1 MKRMLLL
8 LVLLLHMFGAAACAP
23 QRGARDDL
31 RGTLL
36 VWHTWSGPAGELML
50 AFFDSFMEINPEVM
64 IVSEYVEEDRLVSRF
79 LDQTEAGL
87 GPDLL
92 IGLRPAVVADLAAKA
107 RLSDL
112 NDASLDLAD
121 LNQEAVDA
129 LRMGEQLFGLPV
141 ATHTQVLFYNKRL
154 ANSAPTGL
162 NDLITAAQEEQ
173 ISALPVDF
181 YHSYWGVHGFSG
193 RLILQEDRVDVAG
206 GVEEWLAWLQ
216 AAQKEPKIILSEN
229 QDELYEIFA
238 AGQAAYLI
246 GDSAL
251 LPDLRARL
259 GEEQVGVA
267 YLPANDLAIPPQEED
282 GSPDLQGLYRTVV
295 PPGSFLEL
303 EVATLS
309 QVSAQQ
315 PLGLALLKFLTNA
328 VQQREIATSDLGY
341 APVNQRVRFDHRL
354 SPAEMTLVRQSANA
368 PIVPLHVVEAFTRLQ
383 RAADDGYAQVLGGV
397 LEAGEGAE
405 RIRTLLNEGE

>member
-1 MKRMLLL
+1 MQRMLLL
-8 LVLLLHMFGAAACAP
+8 LVLILHVVGAAACAP
-23 QRGARDDL
+23 QRTQRDEL

-36 VWHTWSGPAGELML
+36 VWHTWSGPAGELMQG
-50 AFFDSFMEINPEVM
+50 FFDSFMEINPEVM
-64 IVSEYVEEDRLVSRF
+64 IVSEFVEEDRLVSRF

-92 IGLRPAVVADLAAKA
+92 IGLRPAVVADLAHEA

-112 NDASLDLAD
+112 NVPSLDLAD

-162 NDLITAAQEEQ
+162 NDLIAAAQEEQ

-259 GEEQVGVA
+259 AEEQVGVA

-282 GSPDLQGLYRTVV
+282 GNPDLQGLYRTVV

-315 PLGLALLKFLTNA
+315 RLGLALLKFLTNA

-368 PIVPLHVVEAFTRLQ
+368 PIVPLRVVDAFGRLR